1 MSAAAKEEDEEK
13 VSVPNA
19 SDALYVIIAAASV
32 DENGAR
38 SKVFQQ
44 DELLQLGSIANT
56 RELMPLVQF
65 LAQKGLFRTVKVGG
79 KLGWSVRPREAAR
92 QIVNLDR
99 DEKTIYE
106 IIEEA
111 HTTGIWTRDLKKK
124 TSIAQNVVQ
133 KALSKME
140 KGNLIKSVK
149 SVKAP
154 AQRTYMLSH
163 LSPSEDVT
171 GNSFFDAGDLDESFR
186 DELLN
191 LIVFWVRAVS
201 WANPPKKKSSKKDND
216 RSSPIL
222 IRDDN
227 DANNKKRKRPTQDI
241 EDIASST
248 RPKYRSLRPDLETDH
263 TQLLY
268 RAGTHS
274 YPTAEEIHQFLT
286 TSSAIKPTKAASLT
300 VAEIQGC
307 IDVLIWDDKL
317 EPIRRHDGA
326 GWGYRTV
333 RGVSF
338 KPPGSVFE
346 EFEEAVGTGLTQAP
360 CGHCPVFD
368 LCHDSGPINA
378 AECVYFEQWLKV

>member
-191 LIVFWVRAVS
+191 LIVFWVR
-201 WANPPKKKSSKKDND
+201 
-216 RSSPIL
+216 
-222 IRDDN
+222 
-227 DANNKKRKRPTQDI
+227 TDI